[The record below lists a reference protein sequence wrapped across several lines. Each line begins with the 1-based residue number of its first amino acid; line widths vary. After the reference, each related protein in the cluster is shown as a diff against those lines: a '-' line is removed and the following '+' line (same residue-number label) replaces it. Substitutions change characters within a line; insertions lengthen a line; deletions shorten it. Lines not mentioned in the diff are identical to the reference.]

1 LREIEEKAACAF
13 GERFG
18 EAPEVVASAPG
29 RVNLIGEYT
38 DFNGGFVLPCAIDR
52 RIAAAVGHAPGGEG
66 VLFSANFGEDRFLGE
81 DPEGTWADY
90 PRGVAWAMSRRGAEW
105 PAFRAAFA
113 GDVPLGSGLSSSAAI
128 EAATALTLDALF
140 GLGTSKK
147 DLALL
152 CQKAENDFVGVPSGI
167 MDQYASLLSGV
178 GSALL
183 IDCRSLD
190 NEPVPLD
197 LQGENLALLVCDTR
211 VERGLADTGYRDRRE
226 TCEDAAR
233 TLGVRELR
241 DANEKDLGRLSG
253 DELKRARH
261 VVRENDRVL
270 EAVRALRKG
279 DFAAFGRLMYDSHF
293 SLRDDFEVSTPE
305 LDAFVETAREAGAPG
320 ARLTGAGFGGC
331 AVALVARTEADAL
344 AESTRRGFEDEGFEE
359 PEFYEFRPAAGAE
372 VAG

>member
-1 LREIEEKAACAF
+1 MVYCPDGPLQV
-13 GERFG
+13 
-18 EAPEVVASAPG
+18 PEPPYVG
-29 RVNLIGEYT
+29 RGDSE
-38 DFNGGFVLPCAIDR
+38 
-52 RIAAAVGHAPGGEG
+52 
-66 VLFSANFGEDRFLGE
+66 
-81 DPEGTWADY
+81 
-90 PRGVAWAMSRRGAEW
+90 PRGASRRLAYVGTGRPSGAT
-105 PAFRAAFA
+105 R
-113 GDVPLGSGLSSSAAI
+113 SAAI

>member
-1 LREIEEKAACAF
+1 
-13 GERFG
+13 
-18 EAPEVVASAPG
+18 
-29 RVNLIGEYT
+29 
-38 DFNGGFVLPCAIDR
+38 
-52 RIAAAVGHAPGGEG
+52 
-66 VLFSANFGEDRFLGE
+66 
-81 DPEGTWADY
+81 
-90 PRGVAWAMSRRGAEW
+90 M
-105 PAFRAAFA
+105 
-113 GDVPLGSGLSSSAAI
+113 
-128 EAATALTLDALF
+128 
-140 GLGTSKK
+140 
-147 DLALL
+147 

-167 MDQYASLLSGV
+167 MDQYASLLSSV

-305 LDAFVETAREAGAPG
+305 LDTFVETAREAGAPG

-344 AESTRRGFEDEGFEE
+344 AKSTRRGFEDEGFEE